1 MNDLNQD
8 GSLPQ
13 EAKSIYSS
21 NNPLKFWWFVIKCSL
36 DFKGRSP
43 RKEYWMFYI
52 GNIIVF
58 IALLILLTLVLYVLN
73 IADYKKLVA
82 VYSIFVII
90 WRILLLLPGF
100 SLATRRFHDT
110 NKSGWLTVLFF
121 ACNFFFGY
129 LSSVLENARIHN
141 YNITILALIVIIC
154 IVIDLWLFIILGFF
168 KGENGPNQYGPNP
181 LD

>member
-1 MNDLNQD
+1 MNDLKE
-8 GSLPQ
+8 GEFLPQ

-21 NNPLKFWWFVIKCSL
+21 NNPLKFWWFVIKRSL

-43 RKEYWMFYI
+43 RKEYWMFYV

-82 VYSIFVII
+82 VYSMFVII
-90 WRILLLLPGF
+90 WRILLLLPGL
-100 SLATRRFHDT
+100 SLTTRRFHDT

-121 ACNFFFGY
+121 TCNFFFGY
-129 LSSVLENARIHN
+129 LSSVFENARVHN
-141 YNITILALIVIIC
+141 YNITILALIVI

-168 KGENGPNQYGPNP
+168 KSKNGLNQYGPNP